1 MIIGSIK
8 DGIVI
13 DHIPAG
19 RAMELYKYLDLE
31 HFDCEVAI
39 IKNAQSKKLGRK
51 DVLKINEILDINYDI
66 LGYISP
72 DITVNIIREGKLS
85 KKLHPAL
92 PEIIKGVIK
101 CKNPRC
107 ITTTEQELPQI
118 FKLTDAQTGVY
129 RCFYCDTVAP
139 HS

>member
-31 HFDCEVAI
+31 NVDCEVAI
-39 IKNAQSKKLGRK
+39 IKNAQSQKLGRK
-51 DVLKINEILDINYDI
+51 DVLKINEIIDINYEL
-66 LGYISP
+66 LGYIAP
-72 DITVNIIREGKLS
+72 DITVNIIRDGQKAH
-85 KKLHPAL
+85 KMHPGL
-92 PEIIKGVIK
+92 PETITGVIK

-107 ITTTEQELPQI
+107 ITTTEQELPHK
-118 FKLTDAQTGVY
+118 FKLVDAKHGIY
-129 RCFYCDTVAP
+129 RCIYCESKKVFD
-139 HS
+139 

>member
-19 RAMELYKYLDLE
+19 RAMELYKYLNLE
-31 HFDCEVAI
+31 HADCEVAI

-51 DVLKINEILDINYDI
+51 DVLKINEILDINYEL
-66 LGYISP
+66 LGYIAP
-72 DITVNIIREGKLS
+72 DITVNIIRDGQKAQ
-85 KKLHPAL
+85 KLHPGL
-92 PEIIKGVIK
+92 PETITDMIK

-118 FKLTDAQTGVY
+118 FKLTDKENGVY
-129 RCFYCDTVAP
+129 RCLYCDTIAFR
-139 HS
+139 